1 MTWRRIERIGNAA
14 LFLGDSEAL
23 RHLLPANDALLCD
36 PPYGI
41 SVATD
46 IGSGDT
52 RRVPFGGR
60 PGQSP
65 IVRRQK
71 DYQPIKGDDRPF
83 DPARWLSTKPTLMWG
98 ANYFAHRLPAGRWL
112 GWDKRETLKPNC
124 QSDMELAWTNVPG
137 NTVRLHRQMWS
148 GMVRRGDFW
157 RSGQHGSRRE
167 HPTEKPVQLM
177 AWCIRHMRLKPG
189 AVILDP
195 YMGVGTAGAA
205 AVLLGHPYVG
215 VEFEARYFDTACER
229 LALVQRDPAAWTRRL
244 AA

>member
-1 MTWRRIERIGNAA
+1 MNWRRVERIGNAT

-23 RHLLPANDALLCD
+23 RHLLPAYDALLCD

-41 SVATD
+41 AVATD
-46 IGSGDT
+46 IGAGDI
-52 RRVPFGGR
+52 RRAAFAGDF
-60 PGQSP
+60 
-65 IVRRQK
+65 IRRQK
-71 DYQPIKGDDRPF
+71 GYRPIKGDDRPF
-83 DPARWLSTKPTLMWG
+83 DPSPWLSDCPTLFWG

-157 RSGQHGSRRE
+157 RCGQHGSRRE

-177 AWCIRHMRLKPG
+177 AWCIRMMRLKPG

-205 AVLLGHPYVG
+205 AVLMDHAYVG
-215 VEFEARYFDTACER
+215 VECEERYFNAACDR
-229 LALVQRDPAAWTRRL
+229 LALVQRDPAAWAGKL